1 MELGPELGAGLA
13 LGALV
18 GVPEAA
24 IVGAMLGF
32 VVGIWLGIN
41 DGRLELGP
49 WLGFEVGGKLGVLDG
64 LVVAV
69 GPIDIDELGR
79 SDVVGLVL
87 LEAVVGLPL
96 AMVGLVL
103 GIADG
108 VSEIMFSVGT
118 SDGASELGVGVIDGE
133 RED

>member
-18 GVPEAA
+18 VVPEAA

-49 WLGFEVGGKLGVLDG
+49 WLGFEVGCKLGVLDG

-69 GPIDIDELGR
+69 GPIDIDELGLP
-79 SDVVGLVL
+79 DVVGLVL

-96 AMVGLVL
+96 AMEGLVL
-103 GIADG
+103 GNADG